1 MDLHLTDA
9 QATAEE
15 RAAVDS
21 ELGAPQ
27 SSWQGAERPIVTGQ
41 TTTRLTAD
49 TRAALNDNTRGKR
62 NRLLPVLHAIQN
74 RIGWISPGALN
85 YVALRLDVAPAEI
98 YGVASFYGM
107 FSLQPRPPVV
117 AHICDD
123 IACITRGSDKLCAE
137 LETRLG
143 PAGSPCSG
151 GRAIWLRSQC
161 LGLCERAPAALI
173 SAAGKT
179 SHERV
184 LAYASAQAVQSLI
197 EDAIEGRMP
206 AEPDVLNIPAS
217 VPQTVQSQAVQNQ
230 ASPNS
235 APQSEPTPLRLLRRI
250 AQGGAATLEDYR
262 KLGGYRGLRKAL
274 DLGPEATLRELSASK
289 LLGRGGAAF
298 PTAKKWEALFLQ
310 RDRLQQEPGR
320 AHYVI
325 CNADESEPGTF
336 KDRILMEGD
345 PFAVLEGLTI
355 GGLVTGARQGYI
367 YLRGEYPLAAER
379 MQQAI
384 ESANENGLL
393 GDNILGSGLR
403 FDIEIRRGAGAYIC
417 GEETA
422 LFNSIEGYRGEPR
435 NKPPFPTQSGL
446 FRQPTAV
453 NNVET
458 LVNVP
463 GIILEGGAAYAKL
476 GTENSAGTRLFCLCG
491 HVARPGVYEVAMG
504 ATLRQLIDLAG
515 GVVGSGKLQ
524 AILLGGAAGT
534 FVGPN
539 ELDTP
544 LTFEGTRAIGATL
557 GSGVVMLLDDTVDLR
572 QILLRIA
579 SFFRHETCGQCVPC
593 RVGVVRQQETLRR
606 LVNAK
611 PLGSTAQEIA
621 QDIAQQITML
631 REMAQAMRDASICG
645 LGQTAASALESA
657 MQRWSLFA

>member
-9 QATAEE
+9 QGTIEE

-21 ELGAPQ
+21 DLGGPE
-27 SSWQGAERPIVTGQ
+27 SSWQGGQRQDGERPIIE
-41 TTTRLTAD
+41 TRTALSSD
-49 TRAALNDNTRGKR
+49 AGSRRH
-62 NRLLPVLHAIQN
+62 RLLPVLHAIQR

-85 YVALRLDVAPAEI
+85 YVALRLDIAPAEVH
-98 YGVASFYGM
+98 GVASFYGM

-117 AHICDD
+117 AHVCDD
-123 IACITRGSDKLCAE
+123 IACVTRGSGELCAD
-137 LETRLG
+137 LESALG
-143 PAGSPCSG
+143 PAGTPCSG
-151 GRAIWLRSQC
+151 GRATWLRSQC
-161 LGLCERAPAALI
+161 LGLCERAPAVLLT
-173 SAAGKT
+173 SAGHN
-179 SHERV
+179 SYERV
-184 LAYASAQAVQSLI
+184 LA
-197 EDAIEGRMP
+197 
-206 AEPDVLNIPAS
+206 PAS
-217 VPQTVQSQAVQNQ
+217 VETVQSVVDDTVRGRVFAESDALNIQISVPQAVRNQ
-230 ASPNS
+230 AASNKES
-235 APQSEPTPLRLLRRI
+235 SPLRLLHRI
-250 AQGGAATLEDYR
+250 ALGGASTLEAYQ
-262 KLGGYRGLRKAL
+262 GLRGYQGLRRAL
-274 DLGPEATLRELSASK
+274 ELGPENTLRELSTSK

-310 RDRLQQEPGR
+310 RQLLRQEPAR

-345 PFAVLEGLTI
+345 PFAVLEGMTI
-355 GGLVTGARQGYI
+355 ASFVTGARQGYI

-379 MQQAI
+379 MQRAI
-384 ESANENGLL
+384 ESANEDGFL
-393 GDNILGSGLR
+393 GDNILSSGLQ
-403 FDIEIRRGAGAYIC
+403 FNIEIRRGAGAYIC

-458 LVNVP
+458 LVNIP
-463 GIILEGGAAYAKL
+463 GIILDGGAAYARL
-476 GTENSAGTRLFCLCG
+476 GRENSAGTRLFCLCG
-491 HVARPGVYEVAMG
+491 HVARPGVYEITMG
-504 ATLRQLIDLAG
+504 ITLRQLIDLAG
-515 GVVGSGKLQ
+515 GVAGERKLQ
-524 AILLGGAAGT
+524 AVLLGGAAGT
-534 FVGPN
+534 FVGPE

-544 LTFEGTRAIGATL
+544 LTFEGTRVIGATL
-557 GSGVVMLLDDTVDLR
+557 GSGVVMLFDDTVDLR

-593 RVGVVRQQETLRR
+593 RVGVVRQEEALQR
-606 LVNAK
+606 LVSAK

-621 QDIAQQITML
+621 ML

-657 MQRWSLFA
+657 MQRWSLFS